1 MRTLDGSQRIWF
13 GFSWRKVATGARPLS
28 ETLGECA
35 LIFLH
40 CVNTCSTLFSGTLT
54 GIIPH
59 LQHVDEQ
66 LCAPVPQRKR
76 LEQQWILM
84 HTQLAPLSK
93 WDIISRY
100 PSQAGRPTLIL
111 LWLVCCEGA
120 QETGG
125 KAQCLQSICFGN
137 KWIQVF
143 LESAPEMRRSVIE
156 GQGSTYVSLCDREI
170 TPRWQKASATS
181 ITCTALPAISKSL
194 KAIEKGISLCYNE
207 VRFYPDDWQ
216 RIFAS
221 AVIHV

>member
-1 MRTLDGSQRIWF
+1 MNTNAHSISTPL
-13 GFSWRKVATGARPLS
+13 KVRHYFEVSKPGWKTNFNPPLVS
-28 ETLGECA
+28 
-35 LIFLH
+35 
-40 CVNTCSTLFSGTLT
+40 
-54 GIIPH
+54 
-59 LQHVDEQ
+59 
-66 LCAPVPQRKR
+66 
-76 LEQQWILM
+76 
-84 HTQLAPLSK
+84 
-93 WDIISRY
+93 
-100 PSQAGRPTLIL
+100 L
-111 LWLVCCEGA
+111 LWRSRGDG
-120 QETGG
+120 GG

>member
-54 GIIPH
+54 GIIPQ

-66 LCAPVPQRKR
+66 LCALVPQRKR

-111 LWLVCCEGA
+111 LWLVCCEEQRRRGVKRNA
-120 QETGG
+120 YNPSALETNE
-125 KAQCLQSICFGN
+125 SRF
-137 KWIQVF
+137 F
-143 LESAPEMRRSVIE
+143 LSLHPRWDDPSSRARDRLMCHSVIE
-156 GQGSTYVSLCDREI
+156 KLHRDDKKHRQL
-170 TPRWQKASATS
+170 Q
-181 ITCTALPAISKSL
+181 LPAQHCQPSPSL
-194 KAIEKGISLCYNE
+194 
-207 VRFYPDDWQ
+207 
-216 RIFAS
+216 
-221 AVIHV
+221 